1 MNNIEILYC
10 NCDIIVL
17 NKPSGVSVTKDRTGA
32 PQLLDLLKGT
42 MPDEEINCLRLI
54 HRLDKE
60 TSGLL
65 LLAKTKQAQTAYCQL
80 FENRQIQKTYLAVVS
95 GYTSESQ
102 GIIDLPIAPD
112 RKEPNKMRIAKSKG
126 KNAVTEW
133 KLLADFGQVKLLAVY
148 PRTGRT
154 HQIRVHL
161 SAVGLPL
168 AIDPL
173 YSTSRPL
180 FLSEHKPNY
189 HLGKY
194 AQERPLIDRLT
205 LHAYQLVIPEHAGIQ
220 AECFIAPLD
229 KKFTATL
236 KMLTKHNPK
245 GPAAWLDADSFDTII
260 KAKPLP

>member
-1 MNNIEILYC
+1 
-10 NCDIIVL
+10 VL

-32 PQLLDLLKGT
+32 PQLLDLLKT
-42 MPDEEINCLRLI
+42 SLPDSDISQLRLI

-65 LLAKTKQAQTAYCQL
+65 ILAKTKSAQTAYCRL
-80 FENRQIQKTYLAVVS
+80 FEERTIQKTYLAIVRGLV
-95 GYTSESQ
+95 TEPD
-102 GIIDLPIAPD
+102 GIIDLPLIPD
-112 RKEPNKMRIAKSKG
+112 RKHPNKMRIAKSKG
-126 KNAVTEW
+126 KHAVTEW
-133 KLLADFGQVKLLAVY
+133 KLLADFDKVKLLAVY

-173 YSTSRPL
+173 YSSSRPL
-180 FLSEHKPNY
+180 FLSEHKPDY

-194 AQERPLIDRLT
+194 AEERPLIDRLT
-205 LHAYQLVIPEHAGIQ
+205 LHAYQLVIPAQTGVQ
-220 AECFIAPLD
+220 FYVAPLD

-245 GPAAWLDADSFDTII
+245 GQKAWENIDYYNAII
-260 KAKPLP
+260 TAKKLV